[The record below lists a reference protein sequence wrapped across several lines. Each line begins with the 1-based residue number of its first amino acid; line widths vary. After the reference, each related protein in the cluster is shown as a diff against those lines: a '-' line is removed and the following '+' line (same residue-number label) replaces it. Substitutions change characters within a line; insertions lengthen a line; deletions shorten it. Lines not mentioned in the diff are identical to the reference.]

1 MPFEHYIQSGGKRLR
16 CGYTTGTCAALAAAG
31 AARLLLGGRAPES
44 VTLTTPGGLP
54 VTAAPRY
61 CRMAG
66 ETACCAVE
74 KDGGD
79 DIDAT
84 HGALIEARVER
95 AAQPGVVID
104 GGPGVGRVTKP
115 GLDQPVGA
123 AAINRVPRRMIEQ
136 AVRAVCDALNWDGG
150 LRVTICVPEGAAL
163 AKKTFNPQLGIEGG
177 ISILGTSG
185 IVEPMSMQALIDTVA
200 LSLRQARA
208 QGAARVLLTPGNYG
222 VDFLREQGLDAAG
235 APVVKCSNFI
245 GDALDEAAAL
255 GFADVLLVGHI
266 GKLAKLAGGVMNT
279 HSRYADCRTEL
290 LCAHAAVCGA
300 SQKTCAALLDAAT
313 TDACIA
319 LLDEAGLRA
328 PVLDSLLRAVER
340 HLVRRAAGAY
350 RVGAVL
356 FSNEYGLLGR
366 TASAAEMLALAI
378 ARQAVSLEGK
388 TVVPLHFTMSR
399 DKAQQH
405 AAHLAAAQALRPHL
419 DAGRDVA
426 MLNLGDVSIYATAAY
441 LADILAADGYET
453 RMVPGV
459 TSFCAVAARLNTS
472 LTGID
477 TPLHIVPGG
486 CGALEEC
493 LAQPGAKVLM
503 KSGRQLPGV
512 LAALERR
519 GLLERSALVSNCGLP
534 GEQVYADLSAFP
546 REQDA
551 GYFATII
558 VKED

>member
-1 MPFEHYIQSGGKRLR
+1 MEEYIIKDGKRLR
-16 CGYTTGTCAALAAAG
+16 LGYTTGSCAAAAAK
-31 AARLLLGGRAPES
+31 AACFMLLTGRRKE
-44 VTLTTPGGLP
+44 
-54 VTAAPRY
+54 
-61 CRMAG
+61 
-66 ETACCAVE
+66 AVE
-74 KDGGD
+74 LLTPKGILLRLSVLEITQGPDFVSCAIRKDSGD
-79 DIDAT
+79 DPDAT
-84 HGALIEARVER
+84 RDTLIFASVRKTD
-95 AAQPGVVID
+95 APGVLID
-104 GGPGVGRVTKP
+104 GGFGVGRVTKR

-150 LRVTICVPEGAAL
+150 LRVIICVPEGAAL

-366 TASAAEMLALAI
+366 TASAAEMLA
-378 ARQAVSLEGK
+378 EWKGK
-388 TVVPLHFTMSR
+388 
-399 DKAQQH
+399 KQ
-405 AAHLAAAQALRPHL
+405 
-419 DAGRDVA
+419 
-426 MLNLGDVSIYATAAY
+426 
-441 LADILAADGYET
+441 
-453 RMVPGV
+453 
-459 TSFCAVAARLNTS
+459 
-472 LTGID
+472 
-477 TPLHIVPGG
+477 
-486 CGALEEC
+486 
-493 LAQPGAKVLM
+493 
-503 KSGRQLPGV
+503 
-512 LAALERR
+512 
-519 GLLERSALVSNCGLP
+519 
-534 GEQVYADLSAFP
+534 
-546 REQDA
+546 
-551 GYFATII
+551 
-558 VKED
+558 